1 MKFLPAKERVELG
14 LHKSK
19 TSGRREKRQVVM
31 EFMMILDGKKI
42 SGIQTFIADAWKGM
56 KRVGSAQSLVELN
69 REVESQNV
77 RFYALPKDEDVRG
90 EVVMLAEDVNLFDLR
105 LDKLGN
111 GEIVMYFKFVQPIG
125 KNLWDWLFA
134 AEQAEVVYAEF
145 EECQTEL
152 LKDEPKAMTAT
163 VQ

>member
-1 MKFLPAKERVELG
+1 MKFLPAGERVQLG

-31 EFMMILDGKKI
+31 EFMMLLDGKKI

-56 KRVGSAQSLVELN
+56 RRVGSAQSMVELN
-69 REVESQNV
+69 REVESQNAK
-77 RFYALPKDEDVRG
+77 FFTFPKDEDVRN
-90 EVVMLAEDVNLFDLR
+90 EVTLRMEDVKLFDLR
-105 LDKLGN
+105 LEKIGN
-111 GEIVMYFKFVQPIG
+111 GEIVLYFKAVQPIG

-134 AEQAEVVYAEF
+134 AEQAEVLYAEF

-152 LKDEPKAMTAT
+152 LKDEPHAMTAR
-163 VQ
+163 VN